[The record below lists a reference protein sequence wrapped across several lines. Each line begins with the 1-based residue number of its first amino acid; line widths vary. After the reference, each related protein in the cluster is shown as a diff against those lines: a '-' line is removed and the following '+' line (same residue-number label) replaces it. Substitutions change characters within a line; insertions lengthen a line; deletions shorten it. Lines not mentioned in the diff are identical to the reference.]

1 MRKKHIWLPAA
12 LVVYSCAVGCYSWRR
27 HGGPTEGF
35 WTTAAIEL
43 VVIVALF
50 FLLRARDKR
59 RE

>member
-12 LVVYSCAVGCYSWRR
+12 LLLYSIAVGWFSWRR

-35 WTTAAIEL
+35 WTVAAIEA

-50 FLLRARDKR
+50 FLLRAKGKR